1 MTGDKNQNP
10 GLEITDAL
18 LAAILDNVMDG
29 IITIDETG
37 SITLFSKSAENMF
50 GYTASEVIGNNVSML
65 MPEPFHSQHDGY
77 LKSFISTGQ
86 KKVIGIGRQLDG
98 KHKDGSRFPMVL
110 SVSEISFD
118 GKRMFAGIV
127 RDISERLKTER
138 MKSEF
143 ISTVSHELRTPL
155 TSIHGALGLIAGG
168 VGGELPTHTKSLIE
182 MAYKNSERMI
192 LLVSDILDMENL
204 ESGKMEFQARPV
216 KLMPLLNRAI
226 DAIDAYAEQYKV
238 RCELKNEAPE
248 VMVDVDS
255 QRLLQSLT
263 NLLSNAVKF
272 SPPEGRVNID
282 VASTGK
288 RVRVSVIDYGCGI
301 AEQFRGRI
309 FQKFTQADSSDTRK
323 KGGTG
328 LGLSITKAIV
338 ERMGGSI
345 GFDSVPNMRTTFFI
359 EFPIWRATTSASE
372 QGNDSIPQDP

>member
-1 MTGDKNQNP
+1 MTGDKNRNP
-10 GLEITDAL
+10 GVEMTDAL

-37 SITLFSKSAENMF
+37 AIALFSKSAENIF
-50 GYTASEVIGNNVSML
+50 GYTASEVIGSNVSML

-77 LKSFISTGQ
+77 LKNFIPTGQ
-86 KKVIGIGRQLDG
+86 KKVIGIGRPLEG

-110 SVSEISFD
+110 SVSEMNFD
-118 GKRMFAGIV
+118 DKRMFTGIV

-138 MKSEF
+138 IKSEF

-168 VGGELPTHTKSLIE
+168 VGGELPAHTKSLIE
-182 MAYKNSERMI
+182 IAYKNSERLI

-204 ESGKMEFQARPV
+204 ESGKMEFQSRPV
-216 KLMPLLNRAI
+216 KLMPLLKRALE
-226 DAIDAYAEQYKV
+226 AIYAYAEQYKV
-238 RCELKNEAPE
+238 RCDLKNEAPE

-272 SPPEGRVNID
+272 SHPEGKVDID
-282 VASTGK
+282 VASADNC
-288 RVRVSVIDYGCGI
+288 VRVSVIDYGCGI
-301 AEQFRGRI
+301 TEQFRSRI

-345 GFDSVPNMRTTFFI
+345 GFDSVPNVRTTFFI
-359 EFPIWRATTSASE
+359 EFPIWRETPSVSE
-372 QGNDSIPQDP
+372 QRKD

>member
-10 GLEITDAL
+10 EVGMSDAL

-29 IITIDETG
+29 IITIDESG
-37 SITLFSKSAENMF
+37 AIRLFSKSAENIF
-50 GYTASEVIGNNVSML
+50 GYTASEIIGSNVSML

-77 LKSFISTGQ
+77 LKNFIPTGQ
-86 KKVIGIGRQLDG
+86 KKVIGIGRPLEG

-110 SVSEISFD
+110 SVSEMNYD
-118 GKRMFAGIV
+118 GKRMFTGIV

-138 MKSEF
+138 IKSEF

-168 VGGELPTHTKSLIE
+168 VGGELPAHTKSLIE
-182 MAYKNSERMI
+182 IAYKNSERLI

-204 ESGKMEFQARPV
+204 ESGKMEFQSRPV
-216 KLMPLLNRAI
+216 KLMPLLKRALE
-226 DAIDAYAEQYKV
+226 AIYAYAEQYKV
-238 RCELKNEAPE
+238 RCDLKNEAPE

-272 SPPEGRVNID
+272 SHPEGMVDIVVTSADNC
-282 VASTGK
+282 
-288 RVRVSVIDYGCGI
+288 VRVSVIDYGCGI
-301 AEQFRGRI
+301 TEQFRSRI

-338 ERMGGSI
+338 ERMGGII
-345 GFDSVPNMRTTFFI
+345 GFDSVPNVRTTFFI
-359 EFPIWRATTSASE
+359 EFPIWRETTSVSE
-372 QGNDSIPQDP
+372 QGKD